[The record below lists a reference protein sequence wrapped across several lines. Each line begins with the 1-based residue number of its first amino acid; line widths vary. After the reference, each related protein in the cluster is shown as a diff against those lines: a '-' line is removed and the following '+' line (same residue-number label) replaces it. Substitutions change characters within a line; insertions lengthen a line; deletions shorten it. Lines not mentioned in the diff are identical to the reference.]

1 MARKRLAAVAS
12 CTLPIVFMM
21 MIATAIWA
29 TGGASAQAGA
39 GRTLTILAARCP
51 ANYVGAAA
59 ADECDDAPMP
69 GVTFRAGRPSTDF
82 FMTAATAA
90 AGLVSFDITGLPL
103 NGTIRVIQETPP
115 RTARIVVYCVDQA
128 GAPLQHTYVPMHGNV
143 PPIMVADVAVG
154 ETGHA
159 YCDWYNVALE

>member
-1 MARKRLAAVAS
+1 MARKRRTAVAS

-21 MIATAIWA
+21 LIATAIWA
-29 TGGASAQAGA
+29 TGGASAQDGA
-39 GRTLTILAARCP
+39 SRTLTILAARCP
-51 ANYVGAAA
+51 AYYVGAAA

-69 GVTFRAGRPSTDF
+69 GVPFRAGRPFTDFYMAASTD
-82 FMTAATAA
+82 A
-90 AGLVSFDITGLPL
+90 AGLVAFDITGLPV

-143 PPIMVADVAVG
+143 PPVMVADVAVG
-154 ETGHA
+154 ETGNA